1 MKTAKEIVENDGLT
15 EHDQCEGYILKVQ
28 DIIDYMEQ
36 YAELYHES
44 EVKKLNLHRVI
55 KSVCSLC
62 KKEIEVNR
70 ESNIFCDECW
80 KTL

>member
-1 MKTAKEIVENDGLT
+1 MERKEI
-15 EHDQCEGYILKVQ
+15 ILRNLIQIAKR
-28 DIIDYMEQ
+28 Y
-36 YAELYHES
+36 ES
-44 EVKKLNLHRVI
+44 EHTGLLAWEIPSVRDAEKWLEELRKPDVI

-80 KTL
+80 KIL